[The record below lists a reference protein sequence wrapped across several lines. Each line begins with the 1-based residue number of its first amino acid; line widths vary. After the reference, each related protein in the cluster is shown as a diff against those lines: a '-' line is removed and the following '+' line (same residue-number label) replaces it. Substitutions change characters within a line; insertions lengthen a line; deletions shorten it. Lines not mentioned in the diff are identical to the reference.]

1 MKIVFLQRPVEKRLR
16 NGGAGGA
23 TNMSTA
29 PLFLSIFDVTNIIL
43 FVVAVVM
50 TINRVRPIT
59 ILDIRYSYILLP

>member
-16 NGGAGGA
+16 HGGAGRA
-23 TNMSTA
+23 KNMSTA
-29 PLFLSIFDVTNIIL
+29 PLSLYLSDVTNIIL

>member
-16 NGGAGGA
+16 NGRAGGQRICR
-23 TNMSTA
+23 
-29 PLFLSIFDVTNIIL
+29 LLLSPSLFDVTNIIL